1 MNLQDQETINKDVNL
16 SYWQRHHYQANYD
29 LIIIGSGIV
38 GMCSALEFKRKHPK
52 SRVLI
57 LEKSRSA
64 WGASVKNAGFACF
77 GSPSEVLSDINSMGL
92 DKALQLV
99 EMRVQG
105 LELLLKQVN
114 PKKINYQN
122 NGGYELFWDPKK
134 MESCLDSLNR
144 LNGYLKPITGQ
155 STTYTQLKGQH
166 NWTFKSLHGA
176 LFNAL
181 EGEINPQLLVHELH
195 KQCIKLDI
203 EFCFDTHVLQW
214 HSINSCVNVVC
225 SWHVFTCNY
234 LLLCSNGFSRAL
246 LPDTDLVPARAQVLI
261 TKPLEGLNWKGCF
274 HFEEGYYYFRAIN
287 RRILFGGGRQT
298 DFKTETTD
306 RDGINNHIQSHLKQI
321 LQNQLFPSLTPP
333 EIEFEWSGIM
343 GMGSEKGP
351 LIENPAQNVFT
362 AIRMGGM
369 GLALACKV
377 AQKLVKTY
385 F

>member
-155 STTYTQLKGQH
+155 STTYTQLKEQH
-166 NWTFKSLHGA
+166 NWKIGRA
-176 LFNAL
+176 
-181 EGEINPQLLVHELH
+181 
-195 KQCIKLDI
+195 
-203 EFCFDTHVLQW
+203 HV
-214 HSINSCVNVVC
+214 
-225 SWHVFTCNY
+225 
-234 LLLCSNGFSRAL
+234 
-246 LPDTDLVPARAQVLI
+246 
-261 TKPLEGLNWKGCF
+261 
-274 HFEEGYYYFRAIN
+274 
-287 RRILFGGGRQT
+287 
-298 DFKTETTD
+298 
-306 RDGINNHIQSHLKQI
+306 
-321 LQNQLFPSLTPP
+321 
-333 EIEFEWSGIM
+333 
-343 GMGSEKGP
+343 
-351 LIENPAQNVFT
+351 
-362 AIRMGGM
+362 
-369 GLALACKV
+369 
-377 AQKLVKTY
+377 
-385 F
+385 